1 MICREKKERKSQM
14 RCTYWQF
21 FFQYCRFLRE
31 FFLFLEKNKNIFNI
45 FLIVIDHHHFPL
57 HDTFLSMSLDQFFRV
72 YPLESSFISSLNLN
86 TKPAGMVFNFFL
98 LLLIFIKYFSLS
110 YLSLLLFA
118 MKIEGMD
125 NLVLNTFGFL
135 GEVIPSI
142 PNTDILVCSFFFSM
156 KSWGR
161 ELIGEGSTL

>member
-1 MICREKKERKSQM
+1 
-14 RCTYWQF
+14 
-21 FFQYCRFLRE
+21 
-31 FFLFLEKNKNIFNI
+31 
-45 FLIVIDHHHFPL
+45 
-57 HDTFLSMSLDQFFRV
+57 MSLDQFFRV